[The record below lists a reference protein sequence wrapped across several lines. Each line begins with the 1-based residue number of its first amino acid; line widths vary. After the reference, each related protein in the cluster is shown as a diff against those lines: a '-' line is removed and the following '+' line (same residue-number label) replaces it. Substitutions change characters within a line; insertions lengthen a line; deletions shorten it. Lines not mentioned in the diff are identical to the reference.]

1 MKEDFIIRIK
11 SRSEQFEHTQ
21 PIRVDEDDRIELM
34 TYGSFVKKGDTY
46 YITYKETETIG
57 FAGCTTTIK
66 IAADG
71 SRVGLLRFGPA
82 NAQLIIE
89 RDRRSI
95 CHYET
100 EVGSLTLGVTG
111 DGIECS
117 LTDSAICWMPTTP
130 SPSSTATRWKFP
142 CKSQIKAVHPL
153 RPCFRVQGFSRLRK
167 ALLLLESWMR
177 SGLRGSARERIK
189 Q

>member
-71 SRVGLLRFGPA
+71 SRVARP
-82 NAQLIIE
+82 
-89 RDRRSI
+89 
-95 CHYET
+95 
-100 EVGSLTLGVTG
+100 
-111 DGIECS
+111 
-117 LTDSAICWMPTTP
+117 TP
-130 SPSSTATRWKFP
+130 SSSSSGTAGASATM
-142 CKSQIKAVHPL
+142 
-153 RPCFRVQGFSRLRK
+153 RP
-167 ALLLLESWMR
+167 R
-177 SGLRGSARERIK
+177 SAP
-189 Q
+189 

>member
-21 PIRVDEDDRIELM
+21 PVRVDEDDRIELM

-95 CHYET
+95 CHY
-100 EVGSLTLGVTG
+100 GVTG
-111 DGIECS
+111 DGIECN
-117 LTDSAICWMPTTP
+117 LTETGG
-130 SPSSTATRWKFP
+130 TARFSYLLDADDPISIINRNTLEI
-142 CKSQIKAVHPL
+142 S
-153 RPCFRVQGFSRLRK
+153 VQK
-167 ALLLLESWMR
+167 PN
-177 SGLRGSARERIK
+177 
-189 Q
+189 

>member
-66 IAADG
+66 IAEDG
-71 SRVGLLRFGPA
+71 SRVALLRFGRA
-82 NAQLIIE
+82 NSQLLIE
-89 RDRRSI
+89 RERRNL

-111 DGIECS
+111 DGIECN
-117 LTDSAICWMPTTP
+117 LTETGG
-130 SPSSTATRWKFP
+130 TARFSYLLDADDPISIINRNTLEI
-142 CKSQIKAVHPL
+142 S
-153 RPCFRVQGFSRLRK
+153 VQK
-167 ALLLLESWMR
+167 PN
-177 SGLRGSARERIK
+177 
-189 Q
+189 

>member
-21 PIRVDEDDRIELM
+21 PVRVDEDDRIELM

-111 DGIECS
+111 DGIECN
-117 LTDSAICWMPTTP
+117 LTETGGTA
-130 SPSSTATRWKFP
+130 SSTATRWKFP

-153 RPCFRVQGFSRLRK
+153 HPGFRVQSFSHLRK
-167 ALLLLESWMR
+167 ALPFGR
-177 SGLRGSARERIK
+177 AGREAA
-189 Q
+189 

>member
-21 PIRVDEDDRIELM
+21 PVRVDEDDRIELM

-57 FAGCTTTIK
+57 FACCTTTIK

-117 LTDSAICWMPTTP
+117 LTETGG
-130 SPSSTATRWKFP
+130 TARFSYLLDADDPISIINRNTLEIF
-142 CKSQIKAVHPL
+142 
-153 RPCFRVQGFSRLRK
+153 VQK
-167 ALLLLESWMR
+167 PN
-177 SGLRGSARERIK
+177 
-189 Q
+189 

>member
-21 PIRVDEDDRIELM
+21 PVRVDEDDRIELM

-111 DGIECS
+111 DGIACDLSEPAGGTAKFS
-117 LTDSAICWMPTTP
+117 YLLDADDPT
-130 SPSSTATRWKFP
+130 
-142 CKSQIKAVHPL
+142 
-153 RPCFRVQGFSRLRK
+153 
-167 ALLLLESWMR
+167 ALINRTTLEIQV
-177 SGLRGSARERIK
+177 EHIN
-189 Q
+189 